1 MPTRAK
7 FLGNDEYRLM
17 SWKGFEP
24 IDECY
29 RKMWDIPRPMLHQMV
44 VTPPKAWDAILNED
58 PYPVKAMI
66 CWSSN
71 PLAWAP
77 NTKHVYKALKA
88 LDLLV
93 VVDYWKTPT
102 AALADYILPQP
113 TRSNVPWP
121 PPASDNL
128 DILLCGDRVVEPE
141 YERHVD
147 YNFFRDLGMR
157 LGQEEYWPW
166 ETYEDVIAYRLER
179 TGTTYEQA
187 MERGVWAKGRPE
199 FYKHG
204 KTLAN
209 GQIKGFATPSKET
222 QDIPERAG
230 AGLRLRP
237 RAHVP
242 RAARDAALQSRAGQ
256 GIPDPPQ
263 RRRPIQPDVPFGIP
277 RARLRYP
284 LHVARPHRPDPRHRC
299 ARPGHP
305 RRGLGVDRNAAR
317 AHPPTSQAGMGHH
330 ARGGHRTDES
340 WFPELPAEEPW
351 LARACSSPT
360 ATCSPTTPTETLDPM
375 GGQWVNRGLLCK
387 NTPASTR
394 GTAPT
399 QNRLLTATSTK
410 TRANTSTGNTRTFPM
425 RASA

>member
-1 MPTRAK
+1 MGCDPQR
-7 FLGNDEYRLM
+7 RPV
-17 SWKGFEP
+17 SRKGH
-24 IDECY
+24 D
-29 RKMWDIPRPMLHQMV
+29 L
-44 VTPPKAWDAILNED
+44 LED
-58 PYPVKAMI
+58 
-66 CWSSN
+66 SN

-102 AALADYILPQP
+102 AALADYILPAADSLERP
-113 TRSNVPWP
+113 LATTGE
-121 PPASDNL
+121 DNL

-209 GQIKGFATPSKET
+209 GQIKGFATPSRKAEIFPSVLQDCGYDPVPTYRELPET
-222 QDIPERAG
+222 PLSNPE
-230 AGLRLRP
+230 
-237 RAHVP
+237 
-242 RAARDAALQSRAGQ
+242 AGQ

-305 RRGLGVDRNAAR
+305 RRGLGVGSKRC
-317 AHPPTSQAGMGHH
+317 AG
-330 ARGGHRTDES
+330 
-340 WFPELPAEEPW
+340 
-351 LARACSSPT
+351 
-360 ATCSPTTPTETLDPM
+360 
-375 GGQWVNRGLLCK
+375 
-387 NTPASTR
+387 
-394 GTAPT
+394 
-399 QNRLLTATSTK
+399 
-410 TRANTSTGNTRTFPM
+410 
-425 RASA
+425 ASANEPSWNGASRAGWPSHR